1 MIPLTYCTLDNMIM
15 MIIVIG
21 VETLRIIKCWKDHLE
36 EIEYYIE
43 EEEEKEDDD
52 EED

>member
-1 MIPLTYCTLDNMIM
+1 MVPLACCALDNMI
-15 MIIVIG
+15 IIIVVIG
-21 VETLRIIKCWKDHLE
+21 VEVLRIIKCWKDHLE

-43 EEEEKEDDD
+43 EENEKD